1 MRYDTGTTETVRFDS
16 ALLAAGG
23 ARVQSSLTLPV
34 RTDEHVVGVRKM
46 VREHAIDLKL
56 SLVDQTKLVTAASEL
71 ARNTIKYGGGG
82 IVLAQ
87 VLDSGIQ
94 RGLRLVFADDGPGIA
109 DIAQALRDGFTS
121 GGGLGL
127 GLGGAKRLVDEFD
140 IDSRSGEGTA
150 VAIVKWKK

>member
-1 MRYDTGTTETVRFDS
+1 MNGASSADPVRFAS
-16 ALLAAGG
+16 PLLEAD
-23 ARVQSSLTLPV
+23 RLVRTSQTLPL
-34 RTDEHVVGVRKM
+34 RTDEHVVAVRRV
-46 VREHAIDLKL
+46 VREHALALKL
-56 SLVDQTKLVTAASEL
+56 SLVEQTKLVTAASEL

-82 IVLAQ
+82 MVVAQ
-87 VLDSGIQ
+87 ELTDGVRQ
-94 RGLRLVFADDGPGIA
+94 GLRLVFADDGPGIP

-150 VAIVKWKK
+150 AAVVKWKK

>member
-1 MRYDTGTTETVRFDS
+1 MNAASPAERVRFAS
-16 ALLAAGG
+16 PLLDAG
-23 ARVQSSLTLPV
+23 SLVRASVTLPL
-34 RTDEHVVGVRKM
+34 RTDEHVVGVRKV
-46 VREHAIDLKL
+46 VREHALELKL
-56 SLVDQTKLVTAASEL
+56 SLVEQTKLVTAASEL

-82 IVLAQ
+82 VVVAQ
-87 VLDSGIQ
+87 QLSDGVRS
-94 RGLRLVFADDGPGIA
+94 GLRLVFADDGPGIA
-109 DIAQALRDGFTS
+109 DVAQALRDGYTS

>member
-1 MRYDTGTTETVRFDS
+1 MITASSAEPVRFASPLLQAGPLVRDS
-16 ALLAAGG
+16 A
-23 ARVQSSLTLPV
+23 RLPV
-34 RTDEHVVGVRKM
+34 GTDEHVVGVRKV
-46 VREHAIDLKL
+46 VREHSLDLKL
-56 SLVDQTKLVTAASEL
+56 SLVEQTKLVTAASEL

-82 IVLAQ
+82 VVAVQLLSDG
-87 VLDSGIQ
+87 VR

>member
-1 MRYDTGTTETVRFDS
+1 MNLAGTNELVRFNS
-16 ALLAAGG
+16 ALLAEAG
-23 ARVQSSLTLPV
+23 ARVESSITLPLQ
-34 RTDEHVVGVRKM
+34 TDEHVVGVRKL
-46 VREHAIDLKL
+46 VREHALDLKL
-56 SLVDQTKLVTAASEL
+56 SLVEQTKLVTAASEL

-82 IVLAQ
+82 MVLAQ
-87 VLDSGIQ
+87 MVDSGLR

-127 GLGGAKRLVDEFD
+127 GLGGAKRLVDEFE

>member
-1 MRYDTGTTETVRFDS
+1 MNATGTAEMVRFDS
-16 ALLAAGG
+16 ALLANAG
-23 ARVQSSLTLPV
+23 ARVESSITLPLH
-34 RTDEHVVGVRKM
+34 TDEHVVGVRKV
-46 VREHAIDLKL
+46 VREHALDLKL
-56 SLVDQTKLVTAASEL
+56 SLVEQTKLVTAASEL

-82 IVLAQ
+82 MVLAQ
-87 VLDSGIQ
+87 MLDSGLR